1 MVLYICPRCNYT
13 THQVSDI
20 KRHFGRKTPCIITHR
35 FISIEECLYEL
46 YNRKTKKTLRNPD
59 KTLKNAKKTLKSRV
73 KTPKKREK
81 RTPPNKKTPNILKEG
96 MGQTNNVILE
106 NAPAIKQFCCMHC
119 GADFTRK
126 DNLKVH
132 IENYC
137 KNIFERPNNDTDKL
151 DNLKKQLDFAKKIRE
166 DDQKHINNLTKQVG
180 YLIGKVGNTYNNTF
194 NIVINPFGKENT
206 SYITDEY
213 IKKLIESGPYFSIPR
228 LLKHIHFNPEHKE
241 NNNIKITNRKQPY
254 VQIYNG
260 EKWLLKNK
268 KEAIENI
275 SDTAYSLLNEHYEGG
290 DKYMN
295 KFNSEY
301 SSDGDITKKIQKKVE
316 LVILNSTKD
325 DGD

>member
-20 KRHFGRKTPCIITHR
+20 KRHFRRKISCIITHR
-35 FISIEECLYEL
+35 FLSVEECFYEL
-46 YNRKTKKTLRNPD
+46 NNRKFDKTLRNPE
-59 KTLKNAKKTLKSRV
+59 KTLKKAKKAQKSRA
-73 KTPKKREK
+73 KKPQNRG
-81 RTPPNKKTPNILKEG
+81 KKNTAGKKNPIDTIGALGETPNQIINQPPINK
-96 MGQTNNVILE
+96 V
-106 NAPAIKQFCCMHC
+106 FCCMHC
-119 GADFTRK
+119 GSDFTRK

-137 KNIFERPNNDTDKL
+137 KNILDLSNNEDYKL
-151 DNLKKQLDFAKKIRE
+151 DNLKKQLDYAKKIRE
-166 DDQKHINNLTKQVG
+166 EDQKHINNLTKQVG

-194 NIVINPFGKENT
+194 NIVVNPFGKENT
-206 SYITDEY
+206 SYITDDY

-228 LLKHIHFNPEHKE
+228 LLEYIHFNPNHKE

-275 SDTAYSLLNEHYEGG
+275 SDTAYTLLNEHYEGA
-290 DKYMN
+290 DKYMD

-301 SSDGDITKKIQKKVE
+301 NSDVDITKKIQKKVE

-325 DGD
+325 DTK

>member
-20 KRHFGRKTPCIITHR
+20 KRHFRRKIPCTITHR
-35 FISIEECLYEL
+35 FLSTEECFYEL
-46 YNRKTKKTLRNPD
+46 NNRKVEKTLRNPE
-59 KTLKNAKKTLKSRV
+59 KTLKKAKKAQKSRA
-73 KTPKKREK
+73 KTPKNRGKRAKNIETNITFCPGGLGESRNEETPSVPLEK
-81 RTPPNKKTPNILKEG
+81 
-96 MGQTNNVILE
+96 V
-106 NAPAIKQFCCMHC
+106 FCCMRC
-119 GADFTRK
+119 GSEFTRK

-132 IENYC
+132 IKNYC
-137 KNIFERPNNDTDKL
+137 KNILDLSNNEDQKL
-151 DNLKKQLDFAKKIRE
+151 LNLKKQLDYVKKIRE
-166 DDQKHINNLTKQVG
+166 EDQRHINNLTNQVG
-180 YLIGKVGNTYNNTF
+180 YLLSKVGDTYNNTY

-206 SYITDEY
+206 SYITTDY

-228 LLKHIHFNPEHKE
+228 LLKYLHFNPNHKE

-275 SDTAYSLLNEHYEGG
+275 SDTAYTLLNEHYEGD
-290 DKYMN
+290 DKYMD
-295 KFNSEY
+295 KFNAEY
-301 SSDGDITKKIQKKVE
+301 NSNFDITKKIQKNVE

-325 DGD
+325 EH